1 MPVAVTIL
9 EAAKHMGGDTVRR
22 AIVEMFANSSDVM
35 MSLPFMTI
43 KGNAFKYNRSAQLPS
58 VGFRGY
64 NEAFSTSVG
73 VINPVTE
80 SLFMCGGDLDVDKK
94 MIDHFGAEIRSSQE
108 EMQVTSIAEKWTQT
122 FFKGDSDV
130 EPREF
135 DGLQK
140 RIVGTQILT
149 NSAASG
155 GAALSL
161 ANLDAVIDNTWRP
174 THIIMNRTLKMRM
187 IAAARAQGTTGF
199 VTHGTDALGRVITQ
213 YAGLPILTGYDPSL
227 NTAILPFDEVGSGG
241 GSAVTCSIYVA
252 SLSENGL
259 VGIQDGEIDAR
270 DLGEIDVKPVMRTRT
285 DWSVGV
291 AIMHGRSVSRLTSI
305 TNAAIVA

>member
-22 AIVEMFANSSDVM
+22 SVVEMFASASDIM
-35 MSLPFMTI
+35 MALPFMTI
-43 KGNAFKYNRSAQLPS
+43 KGNAFKYNRQAALPS
-58 VGFRGY
+58 VAWRGY
-64 NEAFSTSVG
+64 NESFSKSTG
-73 VINPVTE
+73 VINPITE

-108 EMQVTSIAEKWTQT
+108 EMQVTSIAAEWTDT

-140 RIVGTQILT
+140 RITGGQVISNSGT
-149 NSAASG
+149 AG
-155 GAALSL
+155 GGALSL
-161 ANLDAVIDNTWRP
+161 AKLDEAIDNTFSP
-174 THIIMNRTLKMRM
+174 THIIMPRKLRMRM

-199 VTHGTDALGRVITQ
+199 VTHSTDALGRPIVQ
-213 YAGLPILTGYDPSL
+213 YAGLPILVGYEPNL
-227 NTAILPFDEVGSGG
+227 NTGILPFTEAATGG
-241 GSAVTCSIYVA
+241 GSSTASSVYVV
-252 SLSENGL
+252 SMGENGL

-270 DLGEIDVKPVMRTRT
+270 DLGEIDDKPVMRTRT
-285 DWSVGV
+285 DWSCGV
-291 AIMHGRSVSRLTSI
+291 AVMHGRAITRLRDI
-305 TNAAIVA
+305 ADAAIAA